1 MLNKIFSNVFFSAL
15 FLILGI
21 TFLSLFIK
29 NTIIFCAFS
38 IIFIYFFV
46 KKIRLKNFK
55 WFLFIYSL
63 IIRVVAVFL
72 LKTPI
77 ESDFKVLYDASTNL
91 LNGDLSFNQIPYF
104 KLWGYQIGQVVYQTL
119 LLKICNSVIFLKIIN
134 SIISS
139 GIVVLVYL
147 ISKELFKE
155 KTARF
160 ISLLYSIFLFPILFN
175 AVLSNQIL
183 STFLTYLAIYI
194 LFAKRFNKWSLL
206 IRYPLVGILLGGANI
221 IRPEGIV
228 VLTTIIVFYLFLLC
242 KDNIKKT
249 IQKAI
254 CILFSYY
261 ALVTIS
267 SLILILTNISPIG
280 LKNNDPLWKFVLGFN
295 HESVGL
301 YSTKDEYVLGN
312 KELELKLIK
321 ERTIGS
327 IEKVPILFIK
337 KTRNFWFASDIYWS
351 NNYLEN
357 QNINILGT
365 NISGSNIN
373 EILTNYN
380 KYIYYFMYGC
390 LFIGLYKTRKEKK
403 NELSTFLTIFV
414 CVYIGVYL
422 LIEIMPRYAY
432 LPQVALFILSGF
444 GIEYLLNLLE
454 VKRK

>member
-1 MLNKIFSNVFFSAL
+1 MLNKFFSNIFFSSL
-15 FLILGI
+15 FFILGI

-29 NTIIFCAFS
+29 NTILFYVIS
-38 IIFIYFFV
+38 IIIIYFLV
-46 KKIRLKNFK
+46 KKIKFK
-55 WFLFIYSL
+55 KFTLFLFIYSL
-63 IIRVVAVFL
+63 IVRVISVLL

-77 ESDFKVLYDASTNL
+77 ESDFKVLYDASINL

-104 KLWGYQIGQVVYQTL
+104 KSWGYQIGQVVYQTG
-119 LLKICNSVIFLKIIN
+119 LLKICNSILFLKIIN
-134 SIISS
+134 CIISS

-160 ISLLYSIFLFPILFN
+160 VSLLYSVFVFPILFN

-183 STFLTYLAIYI
+183 STFLTYLAIY
-194 LFAKRFNKWSLL
+194 LMFAKRFDKWSLW
-206 IRYPLVGILLGGANI
+206 IRYSLIGILLGLANI

-228 VLTTIIVFYLFLLC
+228 ILTTIILFYLLLLH

-249 IQKAI
+249 IQKVI
-254 CILFSYY
+254 CIFFSYY
-261 ALVTIS
+261 ALVTIT
-267 SLILILTNISPIG
+267 SLILIWTNISPIG

-295 HESVGL
+295 HETVGL
-301 YSTKDEYVLGN
+301 YSTKDEYAVGN
-312 KELELKLIK
+312 KEIELELIK

-337 KTRNFWFASDIYWS
+337 KTRNFWFTSDIYWS

-357 QNINILGT
+357 KNISVLGT
-365 NISGSNIN
+365 NISGSIIN
-373 EILTNYN
+373 ELLTNYN

-403 NELSTFLTIFV
+403 NELLTFLTVFV

-432 LPQVALFILSGF
+432 LPQVSLFILCGL

-454 VKRK
+454 VKKK

>member
-1 MLNKIFSNVFFSAL
+1 MLNKIFSNVFFNAL
-15 FLILGI
+15 LFILGI
-21 TFLSLFIK
+21 AFLSLFLK
-29 NTIIFCAFS
+29 NTIIFCAIS
-38 IIFIYFFV
+38 IILIYFFV
-46 KKIRLKNFK
+46 KKINFK
-55 WFLFIYSL
+55 KFALFLFIYSF
-63 IIRVVAVFL
+63 IIRVISVLL

-77 ESDFKVLYDASTNL
+77 ESDFKLLYDASINL
-91 LNGDLSFNQIPYF
+91 LNGDLGFNQIPYF

-119 LLKICNSVIFLKIIN
+119 LLNICNSVIFLKIIN
-134 SIISS
+134 CIISS

-160 ISLLYSIFLFPILFN
+160 ISLLYSIFVFPILFN
-175 AVLSNQIL
+175 SVLSNQIL

-194 LFAKRFNKWSLL
+194 MFAKRFEKWSLW
-206 IRYPLVGILLGGANI
+206 IRYPLIGILLGLANI

-228 VLTTIIVFYLFLLC
+228 ILTTIIVFYLLLLH
-242 KDNIKKT
+242 KDNIKKI
-249 IQKAI
+249 IQKVV

-261 ALVTIS
+261 ALITIS
-267 SLILILTNISPIG
+267 SLILIWTNISPIG

-295 HESVGL
+295 HETVGL
-301 YSTKDEYVLGN
+301 YSTQDEYAVGN
-312 KELELKLIK
+312 KEIELELIK

-337 KTRNFWFASDIYWS
+337 KTRNFWFISDIYWS

-357 QNINILGT
+357 QNINILGI
-365 NISGSNIN
+365 NISGSTIN
-373 EILTNYN
+373 ELLTNYN

-454 VKRK
+454 VKKK